1 VGLSL
6 AGGLGT
12 ALPPGGRCGENDLV
26 AAYSF
31 VGGGARSTVG
41 GGLHEPERWSLVL
54 SVGFHVPLSDRSH
67 FVLEYVPTV
76 VPLEVAAGNAKDP
89 LPGPPLSRTT
99 TYGAGLDP
107 IAFEMR
113 FGRGPVRPYVA
124 FAGGFRV
131 FDRNVPEPRGTRFNY
146 IGDIE
151 LGLAFRLTAS
161 RALEIGVELHHVSNG
176 DTGEVNPG
184 LNMLLVNLRL
194 LRLRG
199 QPARDPA
206 RKPR

>member
-1 VGLSL
+1 
-6 AGGLGT
+6 
-12 ALPPGGRCGENDLV
+12 
-26 AAYSF
+26 
-31 VGGGARSTVG
+31 
-41 GGLHEPERWSLVL
+41 
-54 SVGFHVPLSDRSH
+54 
-67 FVLEYVPTV
+67 
-76 VPLEVAAGNAKDP
+76 
-89 LPGPPLSRTT
+89 
-99 TYGAGLDP
+99 
-107 IAFEMR
+107 
-113 FGRGPVRPYVA
+113 
-124 FAGGFRV
+124 
-131 FDRNVPEPRGTRFNY
+131 VPEPRGTRFNY

>member
-1 VGLSL
+1 M
-6 AGGLGT
+6 
-12 ALPPGGRCGENDLV
+12 
-26 AAYSF
+26 F
-31 VGGGARSTVG
+31 
-41 GGLHEPERWSLVL
+41 GGLHDSTRGTVLVAF
-54 SVGFHVPLSDRSH
+54 GFHKPLLTRSA
-67 FVLEYVPTV
+67 FVLEYAPAV
-76 VPLEVAAGNAKDP
+76 VPVELAIGNAEDP
-89 LPGPPLSRTT
+89 LPGPPLSQTT